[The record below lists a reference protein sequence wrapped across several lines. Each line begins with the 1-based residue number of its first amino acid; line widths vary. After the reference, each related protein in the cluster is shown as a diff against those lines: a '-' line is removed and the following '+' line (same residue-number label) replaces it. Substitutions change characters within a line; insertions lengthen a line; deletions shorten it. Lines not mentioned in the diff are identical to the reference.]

1 MTEPAPARA
10 VRLSKSRYIA
20 GRQCPLQ
27 LWYRIYEPPADGFD
41 PVFWEGAEE
50 TARGLF
56 PEGQVGSP
64 PGAVGGADI
73 ARTASLMAD
82 PGCPAIFEAAI
93 AAGRLLAVVDVL
105 QRRGEGWDLIEVK
118 TSTGYDPTRRSAAGQ
133 PYISYDV
140 AYQREVLRRA
150 GVPVRKA
157 WVYHLDSEY
166 VRDGELDLDAL
177 FRRRDVTEI
186 CEELAPQVQA
196 EIEQLLELNSAA
208 QPTAEPGS
216 RCRTPFECDF
226 QDRCFKRKPAHWIF
240 THLYRLNHHHRRWLG
255 EAGVESVL
263 QLDATNTARL
273 PDRARR
279 RHLQFRDVYATG
291 RPHIDPGLAGDLKPL
306 GPPSA
311 YLDFETINPAIP
323 RFDGTSP
330 FQQLPFQYSLHLWP
344 GGEDLA
350 HFEYLAPSVGD
361 PRLGLAR
368 HLVESLAN
376 FPAGPILAYNA
387 SFERGCVESLIRWT
401 GPSDAGLAE
410 SLMDIRDRIDDLLP
424 VVSANVIATDFA
436 GSYSM
441 KAVAPAVL
449 GERSGYEDAEIS
461 DGLAAQR
468 AFEDL
473 AAGRIRGGRAK
484 QVRRWLL
491 DYCEL
496 DTLNLHRVHRA
507 LMDPPQLAL
516 ALAAEPAQE

>member
-166 VRDGELDLDAL
+166 VRDGELDLDASSDGATL
-177 FRRRDVTEI
+177 PKSARNWRRR
-186 CEELAPQVQA
+186 
-196 EIEQLLELNSAA
+196 
-208 QPTAEPGS
+208 S
-216 RCRTPFECDF
+216 RPKSSNC
-226 QDRCFKRKPAHWIF
+226 W
-240 THLYRLNHHHRRWLG
+240 N
-255 EAGVESVL
+255 
-263 QLDATNTARL
+263 
-273 PDRARR
+273 
-279 RHLQFRDVYATG
+279 
-291 RPHIDPGLAGDLKPL
+291 
-306 GPPSA
+306 
-311 YLDFETINPAIP
+311 
-323 RFDGTSP
+323 
-330 FQQLPFQYSLHLWP
+330 
-344 GGEDLA
+344 
-350 HFEYLAPSVGD
+350 
-361 PRLGLAR
+361 
-368 HLVESLAN
+368 
-376 FPAGPILAYNA
+376 
-387 SFERGCVESLIRWT
+387 
-401 GPSDAGLAE
+401 
-410 SLMDIRDRIDDLLP
+410 
-424 VVSANVIATDFA
+424 
-436 GSYSM
+436 
-441 KAVAPAVL
+441 
-449 GERSGYEDAEIS
+449 
-461 DGLAAQR
+461 
-468 AFEDL
+468 
-473 AAGRIRGGRAK
+473 
-484 QVRRWLL
+484 
-491 DYCEL
+491 
-496 DTLNLHRVHRA
+496 
-507 LMDPPQLAL
+507 
-516 ALAAEPAQE
+516 